1 MRLLHALR
9 VAGLVRAP
17 VSANSRLFR
26 PILLVQRGSGLDME
40 INVVIARVWQTAMTT
55 DRVETLFVHGEA
67 RLISMYYIVYRQ
79 PDLGRMPEKERLADL
94 LPRPLCPIQKS
105 LRGRR
110 KSGIWRFPVLW
121 IVGRRSLGGCGKAG
135 QWECAVHRRKYRYLA
150 MIRAPVRCGA
160 QRTAH

>member
-1 MRLLHALR
+1 
-9 VAGLVRAP
+9 
-17 VSANSRLFR
+17 
-26 PILLVQRGSGLDME
+26 ME
-40 INVVIARVWQTAMTT
+40 IKVVIARVWQTAMTT
-55 DRVETLFVHGEA
+55 DRITVETLFVRGEA
-67 RLISMYYIVYRQ
+67 RLITRHYIVYRQ

-121 IVGRRSLGGCGKAG
+121 VDRGEASIGSCGKSVVVLCIGA
-135 QWECAVHRRKYRYLA
+135 RMYRYLV

>member
-1 MRLLHALR
+1 M
-9 VAGLVRAP
+9 
-17 VSANSRLFR
+17 
-26 PILLVQRGSGLDME
+26 
-40 INVVIARVWQTAMTT
+40 VIARVWQTAMTT

-121 IVGRRSLGGCGKAG
+121 IVGRPV
-135 QWECAVHRRKYRYLA
+135 WEVAARQVSGNVLC
-150 MIRAPVRCGA
+150 IGA
-160 QRTAH
+160 STGTWR